1 MRRFSSLFAFCAF
14 LLIAPFAKGKSFEAD
29 LQVLLSQF
37 TSAWDKS
44 DAASIAVLFERDG
57 DLVIPDGLM
66 VEGREAIQQF
76 YALTFE
82 RGYRGSRGTAHIKQI
97 RSLGSDMVLVDGVW
111 RIDGALVAG
120 QPEAP
125 EVGVFNL
132 VAKHR
137 GGRWAICSLR
147 EQTSARDLLRQS
159 DPVRAEEPQQPEAD
173 SNSQSDSDSIAGA
186 HIRELEQ
193 KDIAA
198 SKKNDVEALVALWT
212 DDGVL
217 LQPGIAPVVGKEA
230 IRKVLLE
237 QQRQSARV
245 QTTSYEENWKE
256 VRITDVYAFEWGQ
269 IGATLKLPDGRDV
282 RQSVNAMRVLAK
294 QPDGSWLVARAAITP
309 ANRP

>member
-14 LLIAPFAKGKSFEAD
+14 LLIAPFAEGKSLEVD

-44 DAASIAVLFERDG
+44 DAPSIAALFEGNG

-66 VEGREAIQQF
+66 VEGREAIEQF
-76 YALTFE
+76 YASTFE
-82 RGYRGSRGTAHIKQI
+82 RGYRGSRGTARIKQI
-97 RSLGSDMVLVDGVW
+97 RPLGSDMVLVDGVW

-125 EVGVFNL
+125 EVGVFSL

-137 GGRWAICSLR
+137 GRTWAICSLR
-147 EQTSARDLLRQS
+147 EQTSAHDLLRQG
-159 DPVRAEEPQQPEAD
+159 DPRPAEKPQQPEAD
-173 SNSQSDSDSIAGA
+173 GGSQSDSDSIARA
-186 HIRELEQ
+186 RIRELEQ

-217 LQPGIAPVVGKEA
+217 LQPGVAPVVGKEA
-230 IRKVLLE
+230 IRKLLLE
-237 QQRQSARV
+237 QQRESARV
-245 QTTSYEENWKE
+245 EMISYEENWEE
-256 VRITDVYAFEWGQ
+256 VRITGDYAFEWGQ
-269 IGATLKLPDGRDV
+269 IGATLQMPNGKDV
-282 RQSVNAMRVLAK
+282 RQSVNAIRVLAK
-294 QPDGSWLVARAAITP
+294 QPDGSWRVARAAITR